1 MSTLQLTHN
10 DYKKVLN
17 YYNVPI
23 PKTNKQTKIHAENI
37 LSNKLC
43 KCIQKVKKSIK
54 QRNKSLTNKDLL
66 RNSVGIC
73 RKSVLHNKH
82 VDAYQFLCDKTRKF
96 KNYPNKKYTLK
107 KFQSKSMTRKNT
119 KKL

>member
-82 VDAYQFLCDKTRKF
+82 LMHINFYVIKQENLKIIQI
-96 KNYPNKKYTLK
+96 KNIH
-107 KFQSKSMTRKNT
+107 
-119 KKL
+119 